1 MRGKSHRSESRLTET
16 IHCSV
21 EEADQVIPHAMYDR
35 E

>member
-1 MRGKSHRSESRLTET
+1 MRGESQRRESRLTET

-21 EEADQVIPHAMYDR
+21 EEVDQVIPRAMYDR